1 MYRVKIYG
9 AGSIGNH
16 LAHASRSMNWE
27 VHLCDVD
34 PAALKRT
41 EGQIYPARYEKWDQS
56 IQLFNVKDV
65 PMGIYDLIIIGTPPE
80 YHLDLA
86 IDALLEKP
94 KAILIEKPLCTPDL
108 SRAQEFYKKAENSGI
123 SVLVGYDHV
132 VGQAVRQVEELARS
146 KAFGLIETIDVE
158 FREHWGGIFSAHPWL
173 SGCQDTYLGYWRRGG
188 GASGEHSHA
197 VNLWQHLAHI
207 VGAGRVVEVSALLDY
222 VKEKGAEY
230 DKICAMHLKT
240 ESGLVGRV
248 VQDVITAPAKKWGR
262 IQGREGYA
270 EWHMGIKPGCD
281 VVYHSQKNSEI
292 REHTIKKTRPD
303 DFILELKHLKD
314 RIEENLMFSPISLE
328 RGLDTMLVVA
338 AAHLSTQNHRSVRI
352 DYSKGYTMDSLRLL

>member
-16 LAHASRSMNWE
+16 LAHASRSMDWE

-34 PAALKRT
+34 SAALERT
-41 EGQIYPARYEKWDQS
+41 KTQIYPTRYGKWDKS
-56 IQLFNVKDV
+56 IQLFNATEA
-65 PMGIYDLIIIGTPPE
+65 PRGGYDLIIIGTPPE

-86 IDALLEKP
+86 IDVISEKP

-108 SRAQEFYKKAENSGI
+108 YRTQELYDKVKNSGI
-123 SVLVGYDHV
+123 SVFVGYDHV
-132 VGQAVRQVEELARS
+132 VGQAVHKVEVLTSA
-146 KAFGLIETIDVE
+146 KIVDPIETIDVE
-158 FREHWGGIFSAHPWL
+158 FREHWGGIFAAHPWL
-173 SGCQDTYLGYWRRGG
+173 SGCQDTYLGFWRRGG

-207 VGAGRVVEVSALLDY
+207 AGAGRVVEVSALLDY
-222 VKEKGAEY
+222 VNEKGAEY

-262 IQGREGYA
+262 LQGKEGYI

-281 VVYHSQKNSEI
+281 VVYHSKKDGAVSE
-292 REHTIKKTRPD
+292 ETIKKTRPD

-314 RIEENLMFSPISLE
+314 HIEENPMTSPIRLE

-338 AAHLSTQNHRSVRI
+338 AAHLSAQNRRSVRI
-352 DYSKGYTMDSLRLL
+352 NYSKGYSMDSLQLL